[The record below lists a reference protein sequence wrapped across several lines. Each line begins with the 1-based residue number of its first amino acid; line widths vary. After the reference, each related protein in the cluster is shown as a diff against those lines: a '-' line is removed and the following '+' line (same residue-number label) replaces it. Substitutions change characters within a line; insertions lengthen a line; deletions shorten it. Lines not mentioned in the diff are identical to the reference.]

1 MAQCVVHALKGLLAA
16 HVSLRLARLPRTAST
31 SQRTCR
37 LRSTHAAAPVLF
49 VHAEVKKTMIFL
61 TMGPIL
67 RHTRG
72 ILCFSQFF
80 RCTPPTPGLP
90 GLFANTASR
99 TLKESNNARFVIDRS
114 KLRPKVSIQLTKAIA
129 AGTEILVS
137 YGKLYASVL
146 KSKIAAAAEGQLRSY
161 VDTATSADLQVED
174 PPPASASNPRM
185 KRKCA
190 LCARSYWPRQQ
201 VGHCTRCVE
210 LEPHLRGSRM
220 TGVSFGMCFP

>member
-1 MAQCVVHALKGLLAA
+1 
-16 HVSLRLARLPRTAST
+16 
-31 SQRTCR
+31 
-37 LRSTHAAAPVLF
+37 
-49 VHAEVKKTMIFL
+49 MIFL
-61 TMGPIL
+61 SMGPIL
-67 RHTRG
+67 RHPRG

-99 TLKESNNARFVIDRS
+99 ALNECNNARFVIDRS
-114 KLRPKVSIQLTKAIA
+114 KLRPKVSIRLTKAIA

-146 KSKIAAAAEGQLRSY
+146 KQKIAAVAAGQVRY
-161 VDTATSADLQVED
+161 GVDTVASADLQVED
-174 PPPASASNPRM
+174 PPPASTSNPRM

-201 VGHCTRCVE
+201 LGHCTRCAE

-220 TGVSFGMCFP
+220 TGTSFGMCFP